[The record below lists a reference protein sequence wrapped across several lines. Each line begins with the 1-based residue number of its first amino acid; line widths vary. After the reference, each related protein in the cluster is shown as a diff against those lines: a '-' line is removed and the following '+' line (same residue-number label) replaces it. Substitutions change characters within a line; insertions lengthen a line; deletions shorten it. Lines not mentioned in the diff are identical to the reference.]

1 MYNEIHLIGR
11 VGSDPESKQIGE
23 NKAATFSLAWNKK
36 KGDQQKTTWFRVTA
50 WRQTAD
56 IVEKFVKKGDLLHV
70 VGELDIT
77 EKDGKTFV
85 GVTASTVTLIN
96 PKAKEAKPDPEPAAM
111 PPNAPPVDDLPF

>member
-11 VGSDPESKQIGE
+11 VGSDPEAKQIGE
-23 NKAATFSLAWNKK
+23 NKAVTFSLAWNKK
-36 KGDQQKTTWFRVTA
+36 KGQEQKTIWFRVTA

-56 IVEKFVKKGDLLHV
+56 VVEKWVKKGDLLHV

-85 GVTASTVTLIN
+85 GVTASNVTLIN
-96 PKAKEAKPDPEPAAM
+96 PRAKETRPETGPATM
-111 PPNAPPVDDLPF
+111 PPNAPPAYDLPF